1 MLSGFRF
8 VIGAILAT
16 AMLGVSSLGVYTT
29 VKLKH
34 QAKAGPI
41 ESSRTLVF
49 DDRAD
54 WNQFYD
60 PDSARRFEELVV
72 VTNATEASAPTSIE
86 PRSGEPP
93 AAQAVTKDASP
104 AAQPNEART
113 TTATAVAIESTAPN
127 PTVAS
132 TPVWDEEP
140 LMIAEDEP
148 PLVMEHTGSTP
159 ATAGSAIADH
169 PSPSPPPPS
178 LAAPDANPATIAPAR
193 KAAPKAKPVAR
204 EPDSEPAE
212 RAQKSRAARRRQYH
226 APQYAAQPYALQY
239 QYAPRQLDRRS
250 APRAQYWQPFA
261 YR

>member
-16 AMLGVSSLGVYTT
+16 AMLGVSSLGLYTT

-41 ESSRTLVF
+41 ESSRNLVF

-72 VTNATEASAPTSIE
+72 VTNATQASAPTSIE

-93 AAQAVTKDASP
+93 AAQAVTKDAAP
-104 AAQPNEART
+104 AVQSNEARAI
-113 TTATAVAIESTAPN
+113 TATAVAIESTAPN

-169 PSPSPPPPS
+169 LEQASPSPPPNP
-178 LAAPDANPATIAPAR
+178 AAPNANPATIAPAR
-193 KAAPKAKPVAR
+193 KAAPKARRVAR

-212 RAQKSRAARRRQYH
+212 QAPKSHAVRRRQYH

-239 QYAPRQLDRRS
+239 QYAPHRPD
-250 APRAQYWQPFA
+250 W
-261 YR
+261 

>member
-72 VTNATEASAPTSIE
+72 VTNATAASAPASIE

-104 AAQPNEART
+104 AAQPNAARAI
-113 TTATAVAIESTAPN
+113 TAAAVAIESTTPDL
-127 PTVAS
+127 TVAS

-148 PLVMEHTGSTP
+148 PLVMEHTGSAP
-159 ATAGSAIADH
+159 ATAGSATADRIEQA
-169 PSPSPPPPS
+169 SPAPP
-178 LAAPDANPATIAPAR
+178 LAAPDASPATIAPAR
-193 KAAPKAKPVAR
+193 KAARKAKPVAR
-204 EPDSEPAE
+204 EPDAEPAE
-212 RAQKSRAARRRQYH
+212 RAKKSRVARRRQYH
-226 APQYAAQPYALQY
+226 APQYAAQPY